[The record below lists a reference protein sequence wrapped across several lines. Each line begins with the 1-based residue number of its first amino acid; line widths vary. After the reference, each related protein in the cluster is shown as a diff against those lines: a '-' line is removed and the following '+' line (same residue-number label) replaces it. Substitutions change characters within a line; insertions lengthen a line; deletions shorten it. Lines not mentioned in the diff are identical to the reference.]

1 MKDHSSPQQPEK
13 QQRRCSAPMLNNHR
27 LSSSPPFP
35 PPNQQSRHSSFSH
48 HNIQPQQ
55 RTLALNQ
62 PPSQIHRLSIA
73 ERFMSNMPS
82 SPDSPLGHLGNPSNP
97 PSPRNS
103 DMINDTKYVH
113 PHPITTFPHP
123 ANCGQP
129 HDNLKQ
135 TECANRISWTPSL
148 HQPSQPKRHSKKS
161 KRPHAEQRPSRRPPK
176 SSATLPSYGD
186 NVDHMEKSMATTT
199 TTTTTVN
206 RGTYT
211 KGDREKHMITKEA
224 PLEGFWYCHRGCLLL
239 CIFFFILVFGFLLF
253 LVWPRVPLLRI
264 EGASVVSPVE
274 IVQTQQGWMEN
285 VMFTTSW
292 LVNVTVDNRQNYIP
306 TRLNKVQL
314 IVKDAVTNAL
324 VGKGT
329 HNDDNMDWVLMDG
342 ISTMSLLV
350 TVNYQAR
357 DMSDTTF
364 LDLAHACHR
373 TAADLPATSLP
384 LHFWFT
390 LYMFGF
396 DWLGFTP
403 TIIATP
409 ASSGFFCPV

>member
-1 MKDHSSPQQPEK
+1 MSS
-13 QQRRCSAPMLNNHR
+13 
-27 LSSSPPFP
+27 
-35 PPNQQSRHSSFSH
+35 
-48 HNIQPQQ
+48 I
-55 RTLALNQ
+55 
-62 PPSQIHRLSIA
+62 PPS
-73 ERFMSNMPS
+73 
-82 SPDSPLGHLGNPSNP
+82 PDPPLNHLGNPSNP

-103 DMINDTKYVH
+103 DMINDSNYLH
-113 PHPITTFPHP
+113 PHTLPITTFTHP

-129 HDNLKQ
+129 HDTLKQ
-135 TECANRISWTPSL
+135 TECANGMSWTPSL
-148 HQPSQPKRHSKKS
+148 HQPSQPKRHSRKS
-161 KRPHAEQRPSRRPPK
+161 KRPHAEQQQSRRPPK
-176 SSATLPSYGD
+176 TSATLPTYGE
-186 NVDHMEKSMATTT
+186 NVDHMEKSTATVA
-199 TTTTTVN
+199 VN
-206 RGTYT
+206 RGTHS
-211 KGDREKHMITKEA
+211 KGDRQHEKHMISKEA

-239 CIFFFILVFGFLLF
+239 CIFFFILVLGFLLF